1 LYRFIATAGDHQR
14 LEEVRAEA
22 VDRYGRL
29 PQEVE
34 TLLAVAS
41 LRITCLELGVQEIAT
56 YRDQVRVK
64 PAALADA
71 DALALAERVP
81 GATFHAAT
89 STLNLS
95 PAGERGAELARWIER
110 ALRAATGAREPASVT
125 G

>member
-1 LYRFIATAGDHQR
+1 
-14 LEEVRAEA
+14 VRAETI
-22 VDRYGRL
+22 DRYGHL
-29 PQEVE
+29 PKEVE

-56 YRDQVRVK
+56 YREQVRLK
-64 PAALADA
+64 PVALGEADE
-71 DALALAERVP
+71 LALAERVP
-81 GATFHAAT
+81 DATFHAAT

-110 ALRAATGAREPASVT
+110 ALRTATGAREPASVA